1 MSRYKVIIER
11 RPQKALGKLPNQ
23 IQRRIRKALFALAEE
38 PRPRGARQL
47 KGDEDAYRIRVGD
60 YRVIYE
66 IRDKVLVVLV
76 IRIAHRS
83 KAYKK

>member
-1 MSRYKVIIER
+1 MKRYRIIFKRSAE
-11 RPQKALGKLPNQ
+11 KALGKLP
-23 IQRRIRKALFALAEE
+23 RKAQERVRDAIDHLQEE

-47 KGDEDAYRIRVGD
+47 TDADNAWRIRVGR

-66 IRDKVLVVLV
+66 IQDNILVVLV